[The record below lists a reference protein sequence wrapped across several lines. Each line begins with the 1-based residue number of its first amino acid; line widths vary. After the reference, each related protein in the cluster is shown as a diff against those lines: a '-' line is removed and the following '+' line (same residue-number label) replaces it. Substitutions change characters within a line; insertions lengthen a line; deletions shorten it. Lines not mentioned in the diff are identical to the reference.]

1 MVIQAFCPAQTSV
14 YFDRKVARNP
24 LLLLHSTVRQHL
36 KLQKTMIIDIPAYK
50 EQFLIDEYLASSI
63 NAGLQ
68 TRNKLYP
75 IYLSSNS
82 NTVDSQPLRS
92 EIKDFLKSYI
102 ERFNNLT
109 EDEHF
114 NCIELLSNKLSEN
127 HKNFLFKK
135 RFRIGISQKIINL
148 FLKYMWSIDKVK
160 TPFHC
165 PFDNIIKNELMSHYN
180 DIVLVNW
187 TELDS
192 MEKYIEYV
200 NVAKK
205 VADKNGL
212 KIAEWELL
220 NWKKQ

>member
-1 MVIQAFCPAQTSV
+1 
-14 YFDRKVARNP
+14 
-24 LLLLHSTVRQHL
+24 
-36 KLQKTMIIDIPAYK
+36 MIIDIPACK

-75 IYLSSNS
+75 IYLSNNS
-82 NTVDSQPLRS
+82 NMIDSQSLRL

-102 ERFNNLT
+102 EKFNNLT
-109 EDEHF
+109 EDEHC
-114 NCIELLSNKLSEN
+114 NYIELMSNKLSEN
-127 HKNFLFKK
+127 HRDILFEK

-148 FLKYMWSIDKVK
+148 FLKYIWSINKVK

-165 PFDNIIKNELMSHYN
+165 PFDNIIKSKLLSHYN
-180 DIVLVNW
+180 DSVLVNW

-192 MEKYIEYV
+192 MDKYIEYV
-200 NVAKK
+200 RVAKK
-205 VADKNGL
+205 VADKEGL
-212 KIAEWELL
+212 KVAEWELL